1 MSINHV
7 SIGRGSANKLRQ
19 NEVWFE
25 YLCLI
30 GLLLAAL
37 SLFLVNLSSL
47 PLLDSQEATL
57 ARVAKEI
64 YRSTNITSWIF
75 PTLWNEPYLT
85 QPPLIHNLVAIAYRI
100 LGVGELATRLPGAT
114 LGALSVLLLYQIGR
128 EIFVARLPALFS
140 ALVYLTCLPVVRYSR
155 LATLDGPLLCFEL
168 LTIWAV
174 LRSRRDL
181 KWSLVTGIGF
191 SLMSLTKGFFGI
203 QVLLIVLLFLFWDTP
218 RLLSSVYFWTGL
230 CLGAF
235 PSCLW
240 HFAQLLHYRHLGID
254 HDFFNLLLAQAQQ
267 HLATRDL
274 SPDYYLLRHGLPA
287 LEYLLPW
294 LMVMFGGLQLIKH
307 NLHWGWGKLLAVW
320 LGGYLTLNLLL
331 LNPGYWLVLPLYPA
345 LALAAGKQLD
355 RIRNLPS
362 SVVYPRGWIYSFA
375 LMAALAALAGLNWG
389 IRDYI
394 DFYLPFICGSL
405 SITFG
410 ATAIVLA
417 QQDKQFITLLFWG
430 LFVSIFL
437 LVVSPHWIW
446 ELESGKSVKLIPE
459 LMQRYTPPQVVIY
472 GSEAVSRN
480 SLAFYSDRQI
490 IPQSILELQNHWQ
503 QDSLVYFL
511 LDSHTA
517 EELDLPTTALVQDQ
531 PLQSMGWL
539 LVIKDRTS
547 VLADLSPSSK

>member
-19 NEVWFE
+19 SEVWFE

-30 GLLLAAL
+30 GLLLAA
-37 SLFLVNLSSL
+37 SCLFLVNLSSL

-57 ARVAKEI
+57 AVVAKEI
-64 YRSTNITSWIF
+64 YRSTDVINWLF
-75 PTLWNEPYLT
+75 PTPWNEPYLA

-100 LGVGELATRLPGAT
+100 LGVGELSTRLPGAV
-114 LGALSVLLLYQIGR
+114 LGVLSVLLLYQIGR

-155 LATLDGPLLCFEL
+155 LATLNGPLLCFEL

-181 KWSLVTGIGF
+181 KWALVTGIGF

-203 QVLLIVLLFLFWDTP
+203 QILLIVLLFLFWDTP
-218 RLLSSVYFWTGL
+218 RLLSSVYFWSGL
-230 CLGAF
+230 CLGAL
-235 PSCLW
+235 PTGLW
-240 HFAQLLHYRHLGID
+240 HFAQLLHYRQLGID
-254 HDFFNLLLAQAQQ
+254 RDFFNLLLTQAQQ
-267 HLATRDL
+267 HLVTREL
-274 SPDYYLLRHGLPA
+274 SLDYYLIHRGLPA

-307 NLHWGWGKLLAVW
+307 NLHWGWGRLLAVW
-320 LGGYLTLNLLL
+320 LGGYLTLNLLS
-331 LNPGYWLVLPLYPA
+331 LNPDYWLVLPLYPA

-355 RIRNLPS
+355 QIRNLPS

-375 LMAALAALAGLNWG
+375 LMATLTALAGLYWG
-389 IRDYI
+389 IRDYV

-417 QQDKQFITLLFWG
+417 QQDKQFINLLFWG

-437 LVVSPHWIW
+437 LMVSPHWIW
-446 ELESGKSVKLIPE
+446 ELESEQPVKLIAE
-459 LMQRYTPPQVVIY
+459 LTTSHSFSISDLRFRDSSASQPSFLQRSPNY
-472 GSEAVSRN
+472 SRTVKP
-480 SLAFYSDRQI
+480 LATR
-490 IPQSILELQNHWQ
+490 
-503 QDSLVYFL
+503 
-511 LDSHTA
+511 
-517 EELDLPTTALVQDQ
+517 
-531 PLQSMGWL
+531 
-539 LVIKDRTS
+539 
-547 VLADLSPSSK
+547 